1 MTLLGLI
8 PLSGQNWGLM
18 LNYAYVRGALFFKDS
33 LFYILSPVLAITLF
47 QLSLVWLAS
56 ALEDI
61 FNPRLR
67 SSG

>member
-1 MTLLGLI
+1 MKLSISLVLLI
-8 PLSGQNWGLM
+8 
-18 LNYAYVRGALFFKDS
+18 
-33 LFYILSPVLAITLF
+33 IAIVLF

-67 SSG
+67 GSA